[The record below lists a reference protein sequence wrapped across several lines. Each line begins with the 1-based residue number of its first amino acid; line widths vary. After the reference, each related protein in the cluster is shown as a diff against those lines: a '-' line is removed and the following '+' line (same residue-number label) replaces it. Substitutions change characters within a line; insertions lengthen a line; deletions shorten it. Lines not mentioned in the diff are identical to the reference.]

1 MSWSR
6 VRNLAMEAPFRPP
19 VSAGLFWCLVF
30 DVCPT
35 VRLCGS
41 SHRPADSAPISLNS
55 LATDRRQTQLGA
67 QFEHP
72 IVSLVRDDAPTARL
86 VAFQSQLL
94 HHLVCFEKATVLHAK
109 SRQEMLAIRV
119 VDVFRNENRGH
130 LLPALLRCQMQR
142 GRRLRRPS
150 QVSICLRLLG
160 MLGERK
166 PSFGH
171 FDENGLVC
179 RRAGGLGQSNAV
191 CSVGA

>member
-94 HHLVCFEKATVLHAK
+94 HHLVCFEKATVLKQPPRDAGNPRRRCFSKRESRPPPSSTVALPNAKRPPIEATFTSIYLLASSRHA
-109 SRQEMLAIRV
+109 
-119 VDVFRNENRGH
+119 
-130 LLPALLRCQMQR
+130 
-142 GRRLRRPS
+142 
-150 QVSICLRLLG
+150 
-160 MLGERK
+160 
-166 PSFGH
+166 
-171 FDENGLVC
+171 
-179 RRAGGLGQSNAV
+179 RRA
-191 CSVGA
+191 